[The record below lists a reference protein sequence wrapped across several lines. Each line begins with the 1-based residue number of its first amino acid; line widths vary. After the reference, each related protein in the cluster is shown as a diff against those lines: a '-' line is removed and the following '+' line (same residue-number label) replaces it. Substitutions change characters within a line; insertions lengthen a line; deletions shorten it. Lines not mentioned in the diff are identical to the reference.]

1 MAAPAG
7 PIASVRARRDL
18 LAGVSGLA
26 FTVLYLT
33 ILLVLTRPL
42 APEYPSADQVHG
54 YLSDNTAKIFGSAV
68 LWGVAGL
75 FWILFL
81 SGLRGVLRTAEGR
94 ASRLSSAA
102 FAGGILWLAMAWTA
116 APVEVGLAT
125 RLKGGTDPSLY
136 VALQDVA
143 HWFVVYGFIGIA
155 VLAGATFLLVR
166 RTKILPAWL
175 AWICLVTSL
184 TSLLFDL
191 ASPVGF
197 LMFAVWVV
205 AASVGLMTSLPTPE
219 ATDETRMAEGL
230 AYR

>member
-7 PIASVRARRDL
+7 PIASDRARRDL
-18 LAGVSGLA
+18 LAGVSGLV

-81 SGLRGVLRTAEGR
+81 SGLRSVLRTAEGR
-94 ASRLSSAA
+94 TSRLSSAA

-125 RLKGGTDPSLY
+125 RLKRGTDPSLY
-136 VALQDVA
+136 IALQDVA

-155 VLAGATFLLVR
+155 VLAGATFMLAR

-175 AWICLVTSL
+175 AWISLVTSL

-197 LMFAVWVV
+197 LMFAVWMV

-219 ATDETRMAEGL
+219 ATDETRMAEGF
-230 AYR
+230 AHR

>member
-1 MAAPAG
+1 MAASAG
-7 PIASVRARRDL
+7 PIASDRARRDL
-18 LAGVSGLA
+18 LAGVSGLV
-26 FTVLYLT
+26 FTGLYLT

-42 APEYPSADQVHG
+42 APEYPSAAQVHG
-54 YLSDNTAKIFGSAV
+54 YLSDNTAKIFASAV

-75 FWILFL
+75 FWISFL

-94 ASRLSSAA
+94 TSRLSTAA

-125 RLKGGTDPSLY
+125 RLERGTDPSLY
-136 VALQDVA
+136 IALQDVA

-166 RTKILPAWL
+166 RTRILPAWL
-175 AWICLVTSL
+175 AWISMVTAL

-197 LMFAVWVV
+197 LMFAVWML
-205 AASVGLMTSLPTPE
+205 AASVGLMTSLRTPE
-219 ATDETRMAEGL
+219 ATDETRMAGEF
-230 AYR
+230 AHQ

>member
-1 MAAPAG
+1 MAASAG
-7 PIASVRARRDL
+7 SIASDRARRDL
-18 LAGVSGLA
+18 LAGVSGLV

-42 APEYPSADQVHG
+42 APEYPSADQVHS
-54 YLSDNTAKIFGSAV
+54 YLSDNTGKIFASAV

-81 SGLRGVLRTAEGR
+81 SGLRTILRTAEGR
-94 ASRLSSAA
+94 TSRLSTAA
-102 FAGGILWLAMAWTA
+102 FTGGILWLAMTWTA
-116 APVEVGLAT
+116 APVDVGLAT
-125 RLKGGTDPSLY
+125 RLQSRTDPSLY
-136 VALQDVA
+136 IALQDVA

-166 RTKILPAWL
+166 RTRILPAWL
-175 AWICLVTSL
+175 AWISLVTAL

-197 LMFAVWVV
+197 LMFAVWML
-205 AASVGLMTSLPTPE
+205 ATSVGLMTSPRTPQVTE
-219 ATDETRMAEGL
+219 ETPMAEEF
-230 AYR
+230 ANR

>member
-1 MAAPAG
+1 MAASAG
-7 PIASVRARRDL
+7 SIASDRARRDL
-18 LAGVSGLA
+18 LAGVSGLV

-33 ILLVLTRPL
+33 ILLVVTRPL

-54 YLSDNTAKIFGSAV
+54 YLSDNTAKIFASAV

-94 ASRLSSAA
+94 TSRLSTAA
-102 FAGGILWLAMAWTA
+102 FTGGILWLAMTWTA
-116 APVEVGLAT
+116 APVDVGLAT
-125 RLKGGTDPSLY
+125 RLQSRTDPSLY
-136 VALQDVA
+136 IALQDVA

-166 RTKILPAWL
+166 RTRILPAWL
-175 AWICLVTSL
+175 AWISLMTAL

-197 LMFAVWVV
+197 LMFAVWML
-205 AASVGLMTSLPTPE
+205 ATSVGLMTSPRTPQVTE
-219 ATDETRMAEGL
+219 ETPMAEEF
-230 AYR
+230 ANR